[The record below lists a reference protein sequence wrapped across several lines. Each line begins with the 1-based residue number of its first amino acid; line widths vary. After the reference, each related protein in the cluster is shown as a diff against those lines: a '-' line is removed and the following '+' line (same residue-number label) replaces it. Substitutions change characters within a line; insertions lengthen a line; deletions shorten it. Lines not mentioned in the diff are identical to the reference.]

1 MLRHS
6 QGRVHRHA
14 ERAVVV
20 GRRAV
25 MVLIL
30 LLEGGELSVRVRDL
44 RGAHHGDDQQAD
56 QSQHLQPQGPA
67 LARVW
72 LEESLH

>member
-6 QGRVHRHA
+6 QGRVHCHA
-14 ERAVVV
+14 ERAVIVRCWAVV
-20 GRRAV
+20 
-25 MVLIL
+25 VLVL
-30 LLEGGELSVRVRDL
+30 LLQSGELGVRVRDL